1 MDIAKLEAMSTP
13 QLRRLALVS
22 VLAAIVTIAM
32 KGVAYGVTG
41 SAGLL
46 SDALESLVNL
56 LAAVTAYVSL
66 WYASRP
72 ADATHTYGHEKIEYF
87 ASGLEGVLILLAGL
101 GTIAV
106 AVERIVSPKPLT
118 DLGLGLLLSGIAA
131 IINLAVANML
141 LKAGRRHRSI
151 VLEADGHHLMSD
163 VYTTGGV
170 IAGLGLVA
178 LTGWVWL
185 DPVLAIL
192 VGLNILYTGY
202 RLIRRSFN
210 GLMDHAL
217 PPEEQ
222 MQMREAIRAA
232 LPKGTDFHALRTR
245 QAGRRTFAEFHL
257 LVPGRRSVS
266 DAHALA
272 HRVEAAL
279 LVAFPDL
286 TATIHIEP
294 IDEKESWESQELQQ
308 LGEAVEGDVVR

>member
-1 MDIAKLEAMSTP
+1 MSTP
-13 QLRRLALVS
+13 TLRRLMLVS
-22 VLAAIVTIAM
+22 VLAALATIGM
-32 KGVAYGVTG
+32 KGVAYAITG

-56 LAAVTAYVSL
+56 VAALTAYVSL

-72 ADATHTYGHEKIEYF
+72 ADATHTFGHEKIEYF

-101 GTIAV
+101 GTIGIAI
-106 AVERIVSPKPLT
+106 ERLIAPKPLT
-118 DLGLGLLLSGIAA
+118 DLGIGLLISGVAA
-131 IINLAVANML
+131 IINLAVAILL
-141 LKAGRRHRSI
+141 LKAGRRYRSI

-163 VYTTGGV
+163 VYTTAGV
-170 IAGLGLVA
+170 IGGLGLVA
-178 LTGWVWL
+178 LTGWTWL
-185 DPVLAIL
+185 DPLLAIL
-192 VGLNILYTGY
+192 VGANILVTGFG
-202 RLIRRSFN
+202 LIRRSFN

-217 PPEEQ
+217 PPDEQ
-222 MQMREAIRAA
+222 AKMREAIRAA

-272 HRVEAAL
+272 HRVESAL

-286 TATIHIEP
+286 TATVHIEP

-308 LGEAVEGDVVR
+308 LGEAVREGGS